1 MHPAFHEHIYARA
14 LVFRGSILLTAERE
28 AWRARIAAIQESRRT
43 HEEIVIHLRWRREPE
58 IVQGGEFVKR
68 GKWK

>member
-1 MHPAFHEHIYARA
+1 MHPAFHANPHARA
-14 LVFRGSILLTAERE
+14 LVFRSGILLTAERE

-43 HEEIVIHLRWRREPE
+43 PEEIVIHLRWRREPE
-58 IVQGGEFVKR
+58 IVRDGEFVKR